1 MGNKEESEWVLERL
15 TATLNRE
22 LEEMRKEEL
31 EKERGDKGENMTKDK
46 LGEGDAPRTDTIQTI
61 TGDVKG
67 GRNPQKA

>member
-1 MGNKEESEWVLERL
+1 MGNKAESEWVLERL

-31 EKERGDKGENMTKDK
+31 EEGGDKSENMTKDK

>member
-31 EKERGDKGENMTKDK
+31 EKDGGEKDEIMTKDK
-46 LGEGDAPRTDTIQTI
+46 LGEGSAPRTDTIQTI
-61 TGDVKG
+61 TGDLKEN
-67 GRNPQKA
+67 RKSQKQ

>member
-31 EKERGDKGENMTKDK
+31 EKEGGDKGENMTKDK
-46 LGEGDAPRTDTIQTI
+46 LGEGNAPRTDTIQTI
-61 TGDVKG
+61 TGNLKEN
-67 GRNPQKA
+67 RKSQKQ

>member
-31 EKERGDKGENMTKDK
+31 EREGGDKGGHMTKDK
-46 LGEGDAPRTDTIQTI
+46 IGEGDAPRTDTIQTI
-61 TGDVKG
+61 TREVKG
-67 GRNPQKA
+67 GRNPQKH

>member
-31 EKERGDKGENMTKDK
+31 EKEGGDKGENMTKDK

-61 TGDVKG
+61 TGDVKE

>member
-22 LEEMRKEEL
+22 LEEMRKEDL
-31 EKERGDKGENMTKDK
+31 EKEGGDKGENMTKDK
-46 LGEGDAPRTDTIQTI
+46 LGEGGAPRT
-61 TGDVKG
+61 DVKG

>member
-31 EKERGDKGENMTKDK
+31 EEGGDKSENMTKDK
-46 LGEGDAPRTDTIQTI
+46 VGEGDAPRTDTIQTI